1 MRVLIQQNS
10 VSGISPHLAVVFGS
24 ALELGKLFLF
34 PWFRSIVHLS
44 LYLLVLVV

>member
-1 MRVLIQQNS
+1 MRALLQQYI
-10 VSGISPHLAVVFGS
+10 VGGIAPHLAVVFGS

-44 LYLLVLVV
+44 LYLLVIVV